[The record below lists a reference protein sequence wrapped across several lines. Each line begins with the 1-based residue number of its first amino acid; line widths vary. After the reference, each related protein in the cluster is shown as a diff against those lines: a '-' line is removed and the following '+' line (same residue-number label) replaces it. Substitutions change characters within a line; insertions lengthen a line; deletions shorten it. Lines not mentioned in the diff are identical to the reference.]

1 MSAAALAIMV
11 AGIAGVALTAYV
23 LFGGADYGG
32 GVWDLLASGP
42 RRARQRELIAHAI
55 GPIWEANHVWL
66 ILIVVLLFTCFPE
79 AFAALTTV
87 LHIPL
92 TLLLIGI
99 VLRGSAF
106 TFRAYDAAHS
116 AVQERWG
123 MIFAIASVLAPM
135 LLGVIVGAIAS
146 NGVGNAWATL
156 GESGV
161 EFVPVFVM
169 SWLNAFTVCLGVMT
183 LVLVAFLA
191 ATYLTVEAA
200 PDRELQDDFR
210 RRAIVSGL
218 VLPVTAY
225 ATLLA
230 AEPLAPRVEKML
242 LHSSFAVPIHLATMI
257 AGLGA
262 IVALWTRRFRIAR
275 FSAGALAVVILWGW
289 MFAQFPFLLP
299 PTLTV
304 FEAAAPPATLRAF
317 LGAIAAGFVVLIP
330 SLWYLFGVFRR
341 SPHPSSP
348 ETHH

>member
-1 MSAAALAIMV
+1 MIV
-11 AGIAGVALTAYV
+11 AGIAGVALTAYI

-32 GVWDLLASGP
+32 GVWDLLATGP
-42 RRARQRELIAHAI
+42 RRQQQRDLIAHAI

-66 ILIVVLLFTCFPE
+66 ILIVVLLFTCFPP

-87 LHIPL
+87 LHIPI

-106 TFRAYDAAHS
+106 TFRAYDATHS

-123 MIFAIASVLAPM
+123 MIFSIASVLAPV

-146 NGVGNAWATL
+146 DGVGNAMETL
-156 GESGV
+156 GTSGV
-161 EFVPVFVM
+161 EFEPVFIAP
-169 SWLNAFTVCLGVMT
+169 WLNAFTVCLGVMT

-200 PDRELQDDFR
+200 HDRELQNDFR
-210 RRAIVSGL
+210 RRAIVAGI
-218 VLPVTAY
+218 VLPVAAY

-230 AEPLAPRVEKML
+230 AEPLAPRVQRTLMQ
-242 LHSSFAVPIHLATMI
+242 SSFAVPIHGAALV

-262 IVALWTRRFRIAR
+262 IIALVTRRFRLAR
-275 FSAGALAVVILWGW
+275 FCAAALTTLILWGW
-289 MFAQFPFLLP
+289 MFAQFPFLIP
-299 PTLTV
+299 PTLTI
-304 FEAAAPPATLRAF
+304 FDAAASPATLRAF
-317 LGAIAAGFVVLIP
+317 VGAVAVGFVVLIP
-330 SLWYLFGVFRR
+330 SLWYLYAVFRR
-341 SPHPSSP
+341 SAHPAEP

>member
-1 MSAAALAIMV
+1 MSTSWLVMIVAA
-11 AGIAGVALTAYV
+11 IAGVALTAYV
-23 LFGGADYGG
+23 LLGGADYGG

-42 RRARQRELIAHAI
+42 RREKQRELIAHAI

-66 ILIVVLLFTCFPE
+66 ILLVVLLFTCFPP
-79 AFAALTTV
+79 AFAAITTV
-87 LHIPL
+87 LHIPI

-106 TFRAYDAAHS
+106 TFRAYDATHS

-123 MIFAIASVLAPM
+123 MLFAIASVLAPV

-146 NGVGNAWATL
+146 NGVGDAAATL

-161 EFVPVFVM
+161 EFVPVFVTP
-169 SWLNAFTVCLGVMT
+169 WLNAFTLSLGVMT

-200 PDRELQDDFR
+200 GNRELQDDFR
-210 RRAIVSGL
+210 RRAIIAAL

-230 AEPLAPRVEKML
+230 AEPLAPRVQKVL
-242 LHSSFAVPIHLATMI
+242 LHSGAAMPIHILAMI

-262 IVALWTRRFRIAR
+262 VIALWMRRFRLAR
-275 FSAGALAVVILWGW
+275 FAAGALVTLILWGW
-289 MFAQFPFLLP
+289 MFAQFPFLIP
-299 PTLTV
+299 PTMTI
-304 FEAAAPPATLRAF
+304 FDAASPPATLRAF
-317 LGAIAAGFVVLIP
+317 VGAIAAGALVLIP
-330 SLWYLFGVFRR
+330 SLWYLYGVFRR
-341 SPHPSSP
+341 SHRPSEP

>member
-1 MSAAALAIMV
+1 MLPTLI

-23 LFGGADYGG
+23 LLAGADYGG

-42 RRARQRELIAHAI
+42 RREKQREIIVHAI

-66 ILIVVLLFTCFPE
+66 ILIVVLLFTCFPP
-79 AFAALTTV
+79 AFATLTTV

-106 TFRAYDAAHS
+106 TFRAYDATHS

-123 MIFAIASVLAPM
+123 LIFAIASVLAPV

-146 NGVGNAWATL
+146 DGVGAAAATL
-156 GESGV
+156 GQSGV
-161 EFVPVFVM
+161 EFVPVFVAP
-169 SWLNAFTVCLGVMT
+169 WLNAFTLLLGAMT

-200 PDRELQDDFR
+200 GDRELQNDFR
-210 RRAIVSGL
+210 ARALGAAIALAV
-218 VLPVTAY
+218 VAY
-225 ATLLA
+225 ATLMA
-230 AEPLAPRVEKML
+230 ARSLAPRVVQML
-242 LHSSFAVPIHLATMI
+242 LYSPWAIPIHVAAFI

-262 IVALWTRRFRIAR
+262 VVALWTRRFRLAR
-275 FSAGALAVVILWGW
+275 FAAGALVTLILWGW
-289 MFAQFPFLLP
+289 LVAQYPYLIP
-299 PTLTV
+299 PTLTIND
-304 FEAAAPPATLRAF
+304 AAASPATLRAF
-317 LGAIAAGFVVLIP
+317 AAAVGVGFLVLIP

-341 SPHPSSP
+341 SHLPQEPGI
-348 ETHH
+348 HH

>member
-1 MSAAALAIMV
+1 MLQVLV
-11 AGIAGVALTAYV
+11 AGVAGVALTAYV

-66 ILIVVLLFTCFPE
+66 ILIVVLLFTCFPP

-106 TFRAYDAAHS
+106 TFRAYDATHS

-123 MIFAIASVLAPM
+123 MTFAIASVLAPV

-146 NGVGNAWATL
+146 DGVGDAWATL
-156 GESGV
+156 NQSGV
-161 EFVPVFVM
+161 EFVPIFVA
-169 SWLNAFTVCLGVMT
+169 SWLNAFTLCLGLMT

-200 PDRELQDDFR
+200 HDRELQNDFR
-210 RRAIVSGL
+210 WRAIAAGL

-230 AEPLAPRVEKML
+230 AEPLAPRVQKML
-242 LHSSFAVPIHLATMI
+242 LHSSLAVPIHLAAMI
-257 AGLGA
+257 AGLCA
-262 IVALWTRRFRIAR
+262 IVGLWRRWFKVAR
-275 FSAGALAVVILWGW
+275 VAAGALVVLILWGW
-289 MFAQFPFLLP
+289 LFAQFPFLLP
-299 PTLTV
+299 PTLTL
-304 FEAAAPPATLRAF
+304 FEAAAPRATLRAF
-317 LGAIAAGFVVLIP
+317 LWAIAVGFVVLIP
-330 SLWYLFGVFRR
+330 SLWYLYGVFRR
-341 SPHPSSP
+341 SPHPSGP

>member
-1 MSAAALAIMV
+1 MLPMLV

-23 LFGGADYGG
+23 LLGGADYGG

-42 RRARQRELIAHAI
+42 RREKQRELIAHAI

-66 ILIVVLLFTCFPE
+66 ILVVVLLFTCFPP
-79 AFAALTTV
+79 AFAQLMTV
-87 LHIPL
+87 LHIPI

-106 TFRAYDAAHS
+106 TFRAYDATHS

-123 MIFAIASVLAPM
+123 MIFAIASVLAPI

-146 NGVGNAWATL
+146 NGVGNAAATL

-161 EFVPVFVM
+161 ELIPVFVT
-169 SWLNAFTVCLGVMT
+169 SWLNAFTLSVGVMT

-200 PDRELQDDFR
+200 ADRALQDDFR
-210 RRAIVSGL
+210 RRAIIAGL

-225 ATLLA
+225 GTLLA
-230 AEPLAPRVEKML
+230 AQPLAPRVQKML
-242 LHSSFAVPIHLATMI
+242 LHSSVAMPIHIAAMI

-262 IVALWTRRFRIAR
+262 VIALWTRRFKLAR
-275 FSAGALAVVILWGW
+275 LAAGALATLILWGW
-289 MFAQFPFLLP
+289 MFAQFPFLIP
-299 PTLTV
+299 PTLTI
-304 FEAAAPPATLRAF
+304 FDAAAPPATLRAF
-317 LGAIAAGFVVLIP
+317 VTAIAVGAVVLIP
-330 SLWYLFGVFRR
+330 SLWYLYGVFRR
-341 SPHPSSP
+341 SHHQQEP
-348 ETHH
+348 ETHR

>member
-1 MSAAALAIMV
+1 MSASALEIIS

-23 LFGGADYGG
+23 LSGGADYGG

-42 RRARQRELIAHAI
+42 RRAQQRDLIAHAI

-66 ILIVVLLFTCFPE
+66 ILVVVLLFTCFPP

-106 TFRAYDAAHS
+106 TFRAYDATHS
-116 AVQERWG
+116 VVQERWG
-123 MIFAIASVLAPM
+123 MIFAIASVLAPV

-146 NGVGNAWATL
+146 DGVGTAWATL
-156 GESGV
+156 GHSGV
-161 EFVPVFVM
+161 EFVPVFVA
-169 SWLNAFTVCLGVMT
+169 SWLNAFTVCLGIMT

-200 PDRELQDDFR
+200 HDRELQNDFR
-210 RRAIVSGL
+210 RRAIIAAL

-242 LHSSFAVPIHLATMI
+242 MHSSFAVPIHGAALV

-262 IVALWTRRFRIAR
+262 VVALWARWFRLAR
-275 FSAGALAVVILWGW
+275 FSAAALVVLILWGW
-289 MFAQFPFLLP
+289 MFAQFPFLIP
-299 PTLTV
+299 PVLTL

-317 LGAIAAGFVVLIP
+317 LGAIAVGCVVLIP
-330 SLWYLFGVFRR
+330 SLWYLFGVFRG
-341 SPHPSSP
+341 SPHPSEP
-348 ETHH
+348 ETHR

>member
-1 MSAAALAIMV
+1 M
-11 AGIAGVALTAYV
+11 

-42 RRARQRELIAHAI
+42 RREKQRALIAHAI

-66 ILIVVLLFTCFPE
+66 ILIVVLLFTCFPL

-106 TFRAYDAAHS
+106 TFRAYDATHS

-123 MIFAIASVLAPM
+123 MIFAIASVVAPV
-135 LLGVIVGAIAS
+135 LLGVVVGAIAS
-146 NGVGNAWATL
+146 DGVGNAAATL
-156 GESGV
+156 SENGV
-161 EFVPVFVM
+161 EYVPVFVT
-169 SWLNAFTVCLGVMT
+169 SWLNAFTLLLGLMT

-200 PDRELQDDFR
+200 ADRALQDDFR
-210 RRAIVSGL
+210 RRAIIAAL

-225 ATLLA
+225 GTLLA
-230 AEPLAPRVEKML
+230 AEPLAPHVQKML
-242 LHSSFAVPIHLATMI
+242 TAQAVPIHIAAMI
-257 AGLGA
+257 AGLSA
-262 IVALWTRRFRIAR
+262 VLALWARRYRLAR
-275 FSAGALAVVILWGW
+275 FSAAALAVCILWGW
-289 MFAQFPFLLP
+289 MFAQFPFLIP
-299 PTLTV
+299 PTLTI

-317 LGAIAAGFVVLIP
+317 IGAIAVGAVVLIP
-330 SLWYLFGVFRR
+330 SLWYLYGVFRR
-341 SPHPSSP
+341 SPHPSEP
-348 ETHH
+348 EIHH